1 MNLKWDDVD
10 FGPNLII
17 VRSSPTFKTRGEIR
31 RVPLNATAV
40 SSIEERRRTRSK
52 LLLFHL
58 ERKNNMPGM
67 ADAHVEMAIH
77 DAGIEDDRL
86 HFHSLR
92 HTFASWLVQDGA
104 SLFEVQKLMGYSS
117 GRSVSIKCFV
127 GSSTAVASMW

>member
-1 MNLKWDDVD
+1 
-10 FGPNLII
+10 
-17 VRSSPTFKTRGEIR
+17 
-31 RVPLNATAV
+31 
-40 SSIEERRRTRSK
+40 
-52 LLLFHL
+52 
-58 ERKNNMPGM
+58 M